1 LIALTRRRQPFADRV
16 ERYRRQRQW
25 LIDLEHLL
33 DPDRDPGKT
42 GAQVR
47 QAVAAYL
54 VDLTTHQAT
63 DPEDQ
68 VVAGHINRIFRSFW
82 WGLFASYDVA
92 GLPRTNNEL
101 ERCIRQIKMSQRRV
115 SGRKNVQDFII
126 RYGAYAALVDEAESL
141 DELLLRLEQVDQAE
155 FLKER
160 QQLNLIV
167 LQEAKVHRFRFHRAD
182 FLADLEA
189 RWEAAVSQSG

>member
-1 LIALTRRRQPFADRV
+1 LIALTRRRQPFADQV

-33 DPDRDPGKT
+33 DPDRDLDRT
-42 GAQVR
+42 STEVAQ
-47 QAVAAYL
+47 AIAAYL
-54 VDLTTHQAT
+54 ADLTTHRAT
-63 DPEDQ
+63 DMEDQ
-68 VVAGHINRIFRSFW
+68 AVATHINRIFRSFW
-82 WGLFASYDVA
+82 GGLFASYDVA

-101 ERCIRQIKMSQRRV
+101 ERFIRQIKMSQRRV

-160 QQLNLIV
+160 QQLNLIL

-189 RWEAAVSQSG
+189 RWEAAIAQSG